1 MLDMLDIDFSSVN
14 IVSAVLYVL
23 LAPIVGGLLAGVDR
37 IISARMQ
44 RRVGPPLLQPFY
56 DFFKLWD
63 KEAIEVNEAQ
73 SFYISGFLLFIII
86 TGIFF
91 FAHGDLLLVIFT
103 LTVASV
109 CFIVAAYCS
118 NSPYSEAGAQRE
130 LVQTMAYEP
139 MMLLVA
145 IAFYLKTGSFSIDAA
160 LTAPTMNLL
169 YMPGVFL
176 GLNFILLIK
185 LRKSPFDIALSHE
198 VHQELIQGMATE
210 FSGRTLAI
218 VELAHWYENVFL
230 LGFVYMFFAWAP
242 AWTPA
247 LALAACAL
255 VYVNDILIDNC
266 CSRVKWQHML
276 ASSWLIT
283 LVTGFVNVMFLM
295 YIRAL

>member
-1 MLDMLDIDFSSVN
+1 MLDIDFSSVN
-14 IVSAVLYVL
+14 IVSAILYVL

-37 IISARMQ
+37 VISARMQ

-56 DFFKLWD
+56 DFFKLWE

-73 SFYISGFLLFIII
+73 SFYITGFLLFVII
-86 TGIFF
+86 TGVFF
-91 FAHGDLLLVIFT
+91 FAQGDLLLVIFT

-109 CFIVAAYCS
+109 CFILAAYCS
-118 NSPYSEAGAQRE
+118 NSPYSAVGAERE

-145 IAFYLKTGSFSIDAA
+145 IGFYLKTGSFSIDAA
-160 LTAPTMNLL
+160 LNAPTMNLL
-169 YMPGVFL
+169 YMPGVFI
-176 GLNFILLIK
+176 GLCFILIIK
-185 LRKSPFDIALSHE
+185 LRKSPFDISLSHE

-230 LGFVYMFFAWAP
+230 LGFVYLFFAWAP
-242 AWTPA
+242 AWTA
-247 LALAACAL
+247 GLGLLACAL
-255 VYVNDILIDNC
+255 VFFNDILIDNC
-266 CSRVKWQHML
+266 CSRVKWEYML

-283 LVTGFVNVMFLM
+283 LIAGFVNVMFLM
-295 YIRAL
+295 YLRVL

>member
-1 MLDMLDIDFSSVN
+1 MLDIDFSSVN
-14 IVSAVLYVL
+14 IVSAILYVL
-23 LAPIVGGLLAGVDR
+23 LAPIAGGLLAGVDR
-37 IISARMQ
+37 VISARMQ

-56 DFFKLWD
+56 DFFKLWE

-73 SFYISGFLLFIII
+73 SFYITGFLLFVII
-86 TGIFF
+86 TGVFF
-91 FAHGDLLLVIFT
+91 FAQGDLLLVIFT

-109 CFIVAAYCS
+109 CFILAAYCS
-118 NSPYSEAGAQRE
+118 NSPYSAVGAERE

-145 IAFYLKTGSFSIDAA
+145 IGFYLKTGSFSIDAA
-160 LTAPTMNLL
+160 LNAPTMNLL
-169 YMPGVFL
+169 YMPGVFI
-176 GLNFILLIK
+176 GLCFILIIK

-230 LGFVYMFFAWAP
+230 LGFVYLFFAWAP
-242 AWTPA
+242 AWTA
-247 LALAACAL
+247 VLGLLACAL
-255 VYVNDILIDNC
+255 VFFNDILIDNC
-266 CSRVKWQHML
+266 CSRVKWEYML

-283 LVTGFVNVMFLM
+283 LIAGFVNVMFLM
-295 YIRAL
+295 YLRVL